1 MTPADLAAR
10 LAALE
15 ARGQALSDNGRRAA
29 LNAIAGKRFPGHA
42 VTASSSGVRVFG
54 PRAGAVAQRIAGI
67 GGKAAVKEVKEGL
80 R

>member
-10 LAALE
+10 LAAFE
-15 ARGQALSDNGRRAA
+15 ASGQALSDNGRRAA

-42 VTASSSGVRVFG
+42 VTASNSGVQVFG

-67 GGKAAVKEVKEGL
+67 GGEAAVKEVKEGL